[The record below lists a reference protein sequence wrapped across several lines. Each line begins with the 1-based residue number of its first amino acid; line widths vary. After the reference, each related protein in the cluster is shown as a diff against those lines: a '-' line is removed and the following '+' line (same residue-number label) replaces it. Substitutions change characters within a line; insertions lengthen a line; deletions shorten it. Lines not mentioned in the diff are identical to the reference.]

1 MKRTLQTGP
10 REPQAVD
17 RHVGTRLREKRHELG
32 MTQETLGN
40 ALGVTFQQ
48 VQKYERGTN
57 RVSAG
62 RLFSLAN
69 LLDVEVSYFFEGL
82 AVGAAKR
89 RKRA

>member
-1 MKRTLQTGP
+1 MKRTRQTGP
-10 REPQAVD
+10 KEPQAVD

>member
-1 MKRTLQTGP
+1 MRRTLQTSP
-10 REPQAVD
+10 KEPQAVD
-17 RHVGTRLREKRHELG
+17 RHVADRIRQKRIELG
-32 MTQETLGN
+32 ITQETLGKV
-40 ALGVTFQQ
+40 LGVTFQQ

-62 RLFSLAN
+62 HLFSLAN

>member
-1 MKRTLQTGP
+1 MRRTLQTSP
-10 REPQAVD
+10 KEPQAVD
-17 RHVGTRLREKRHELG
+17 RHVAGRIRQKRIELG
-32 MTQETLGN
+32 ITQETLGKV
-40 ALGVTFQQ
+40 LGVTFQQ

-62 RLFSLAN
+62 HLFSLAN

-89 RKRA
+89 GKRA